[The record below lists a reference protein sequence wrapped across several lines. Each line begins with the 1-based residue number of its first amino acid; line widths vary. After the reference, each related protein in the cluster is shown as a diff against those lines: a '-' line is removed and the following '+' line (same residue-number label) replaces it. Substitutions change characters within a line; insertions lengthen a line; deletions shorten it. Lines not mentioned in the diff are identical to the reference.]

1 MRTVGDLKRLIDGL
15 PDKMPL
21 IVGGNYD
28 CDIVGLTINTFD
40 GIARLDLTDGYV
52 INKSDFVDYLFS
64 LIPHGDNEGPIEA
77 LDKITEVSG
86 WELAQTLGS
95 TTIIVK

>member
-1 MRTVGDLKRLIDGL
+1 MRTAGDLKRLIDGL

-40 GIARLDLTDGYV
+40 GIARLDLTEGYV

-64 LIPHGDNEGPIEA
+64 LIPNGDNQE
-77 LDKITEVSG
+77 KH
-86 WELAQTLGS
+86 S
-95 TTIIVK
+95 TNP